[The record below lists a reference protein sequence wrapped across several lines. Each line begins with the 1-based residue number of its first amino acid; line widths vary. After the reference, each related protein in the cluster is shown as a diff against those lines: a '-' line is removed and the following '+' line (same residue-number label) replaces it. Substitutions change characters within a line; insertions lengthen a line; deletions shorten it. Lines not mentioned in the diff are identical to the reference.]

1 MYHYL
6 KTKNGKKIV
15 DVEPWIK
22 DGHYEFIGGV
32 CYIKHFLDLYD
43 SIPEDKREEFKN
55 DFNEID
61 EMRRW
66 FFEKFLQSDLNRV
79 VSDENLTKTHH
90 AIKDWLVSVA
100 KKYDLCYGED

>member
-6 KTKNGKKIV
+6 TTNDGKKIV

-22 DGHYEFIGGV
+22 DGRYEFIGGV
-32 CYIKHFLDLYD
+32 CNIRHFLDLYET
-43 SIPEDKREEFKN
+43 IPADRREEFKT
-55 DFNEID
+55 DFDAID
-61 EMRRW
+61 KMRGW

-100 KKYDLCYGED
+100 KKYDLRYGED